1 VTTPS
6 LLREPVVIISGTIV
20 VVFGI
25 IAVTVMIITGFG
37 PDVYRLLSLLGNFV
51 TALAVALGTGRQV
64 VEARRTNG
72 HLAEAARVAVVA
84 AQTAPD
90 GTAGHA
96 GA

>member
-1 VTTPS
+1 M
-6 LLREPVVIISGTIV
+6 IISGTVV

-25 IAVTVMIITGFG
+25 TAATAMIVTGYG
-37 PDVYRLLSLLGNFV
+37 DDVYRLLSLLGNFV

-72 HLAEAARVAVVA
+72 HLAEVVETVVA
-84 AQTAPD
+84 AAQAAPD

-96 GA
+96 RG